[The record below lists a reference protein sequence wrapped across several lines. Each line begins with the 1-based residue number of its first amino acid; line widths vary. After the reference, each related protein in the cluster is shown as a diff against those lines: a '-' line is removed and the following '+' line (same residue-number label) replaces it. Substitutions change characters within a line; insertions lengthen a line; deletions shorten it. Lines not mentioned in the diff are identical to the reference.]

1 VTVLFADV
9 RGYTEMTAQHTPGDM
24 VEMVASLQ
32 RWATREVERHFGV
45 VDKFAGDAVMAT
57 FNVSGDRVDHCR
69 HALEAAIA
77 LRDKAAFAGIP
88 LGLGIAVGPAVVGR
102 LARNAN
108 LSVIDETTNL
118 AARLQQT
125 AGAGEIVLGDEAF
138 RRVREWLEQRSI
150 VAEEHKV
157 SLKGIADP
165 VRVFRIQAPQEA

>member
-1 VTVLFADV
+1 
-9 RGYTEMTAQHTPGDM
+9 
-24 VEMVASLQ
+24 
-32 RWATREVERHFGV
+32 
-45 VDKFAGDAVMAT
+45 MAT

-108 LSVIDETTNL
+108 LSVIGETTNL
-118 AARLQQT
+118 AARLQQA

-138 RRVREWLEQRSI
+138 RRVREWLEQRTI
-150 VAEEHKV
+150 VAEERKV